1 MFSFSEYVVILDNS
15 PHFALTATESST
27 MDRCMINTAKI
38 IYSVGQDYFDNGKRW
53 QCPSGSMA
61 RYVYLYFENPTSETC
76 PIEVEVYT
84 PSSSVES
91 SKCDKVYIDVNSDT
105 CSDDDSVDI
114 NSRST
119 YKHNTHIHTDTWSFI
134 SRHFASCSMNM
145 YTSVRVLWNGEFVSI
160 TWPSKLL
167 QKHISKFI
175 LFPLF
180 AHSCCS
186 GNGESM
192 LCVTCFYF

>member
-1 MFSFSEYVVILDNS
+1 
-15 PHFALTATESST
+15 

-119 YKHNTHIHTDTWSFI
+119 YKHNTHIHTDT
-134 SRHFASCSMNM
+134 
-145 YTSVRVLWNGEFVSI
+145 
-160 TWPSKLL
+160 
-167 QKHISKFI
+167 
-175 LFPLF
+175 
-180 AHSCCS
+180 
-186 GNGESM
+186 
-192 LCVTCFYF
+192 